1 MKRLWNAVAAALCV
15 TMLASACASGNVSDA
30 KADNS
35 EDKKKK
41 STEKE
46 YQGCLDM
53 IQPRAYSNIN
63 GLNLEPGSYISIIG
77 KSADGQYWEAVE
89 KGVLQAVSD
98 LNKELGYK
106 GKDKIKVTYS
116 GPATAYDVDEQV
128 NILDEELDRY
138 PVALGIAMVD
148 AKACEVQFDLAAEGD
163 IPVVAFD
170 SGSDYQGLMATVESD
185 NDKSARAAADK
196 MAEAIDDAGEI
207 IIFANDSKSKSS
219 QEREQSFA
227 AQVAEQHPNVDV
239 VDAYH
244 KDQLPEM
251 QKRVAD
257 EINAGTY
264 QRNGEEQPTEE
275 IAPDSISEEDVIKYL
290 FAKHPDVKG
299 CYATSGEAVN
309 MVVDAVDRLERKDLK
324 IIGYDADEA
333 EMEALSDGK
342 ITGLIVQNP
351 FGMGYATV
359 VAAARAAMKAGN
371 EAVVNTGYTW
381 VTEENYK
388 EKDIKKLLY

>member
-1 MKRLWNAVAAALCV
+1 MKKLWSAVAAALCV
-15 TMLASACASGNVSDA
+15 TLLSSACAAGNVSDA
-30 KADNS
+30 KAENT
-35 EDKKKK
+35 EDKKVK

-46 YQGCLDM
+46 YQRSLDI
-53 IQPRAYSNIN
+53 IQPRAYSNVN
-63 GLNLEPGSYISIIG
+63 GLKLEPGSYLSIIG
-77 KSADGQYWEAVE
+77 KSSDGQYWEAVE
-89 KGVLQAVSD
+89 KGVLQAVKD

-116 GPATAYDVDEQV
+116 GPATAYDVDDQV

-138 PVALGIAMVD
+138 PAALGISMVD
-148 AKACEVQFDLAAEGD
+148 AKACDVQFDLAAEGD

-170 SGSDYQGLMATVESD
+170 SGSDYQGLMATVETD

-196 MAEAIDDAGEI
+196 LAEAVNEAGEV

-219 QEREQSFA
+219 QEREQSFT
-227 AQVAEQHPNVDV
+227 AQIAEQHPGVTV

-244 KDQLPEM
+244 RDQLPEL

-264 QRNGEEQPTEE
+264 QKDGGDKPEEEVTADSITEE
-275 IAPDSISEEDVIKYL
+275 EAVNYL
-290 FAKHPDVKG
+290 FAKHPNVKG

-309 MVVDAVDRLERKDLK
+309 AVVESMDRLELKDVALV
-324 IIGYDADEA
+324 GYDADDA
-333 EMEALSDGK
+333 EIEALSEGR

-359 VAAARAAMKAGN
+359 VAAVRAAMKAGN
-371 EAVVNTGYTW
+371 EAIVNTGYTW
-381 VTEENYK
+381 VTKENYK
-388 EKDIKKLLY
+388 DKDIKKLLY